1 MDRAK
6 DIAKLKALAHKGEC
20 TINWFDEGGGLVH
33 KLWDV
38 YVLFDVPQYGG
49 NPRLH
54 GTFDEGNEG
63 ALLDV
68 AYSWN

>member
-1 MDRAK
+1 MNRDK
-6 DIAKLKALAHKGEC
+6 DLAKLKALLHKGEC
-20 TINWFDEGGGLVH
+20 TVNWCDEGGGLVH

-54 GTFDEGNEG
+54 GTFDEGKEDD
-63 ALLDV
+63 LLDV